1 MRLEQLEYLVAV
13 AESGSFRTAAQKLNI
28 SRPAVSVALKSLEDE
43 LGETLFI
50 KESRGIRLTPLG
62 HLAVEKAGGALE
74 LINEL
79 RAASGNSAGEKAFS
93 VDTQRSL
100 MLLMNWNIISA
111 F

>member
-62 HLAVEKAGGALE
+62 HLAVEKAGADK
-74 LINEL
+74 
-79 RAASGNSAGEKAFS
+79 RAACRKRQ
-93 VDTQRSL
+93 QRGRKGV
-100 MLLMNWNIISA
+100 
-111 F
+111 FR